1 MEPLPLTRS
10 HHQRLR
16 DLYRSAGWPSHDP
29 IEVDLLAGGYLQRRF
44 SDTGHETLHLTDAG
58 IALLARV
65 QQGNRARRDA
75 HERLVRQVAQAQ
87 VGQGRLAWCGLSLR
101 APLPRAEG
109 GSDWVMACPDVFSIR
124 RSSRPDWLEPVVHEI
139 KVSRADLRA
148 DLRQE
153 RKRMAYLGLASAVWY
168 VLGRDARGRSIG
180 SADDVPAECGVLAD
194 TGQGWQILREAP
206 RRAVPSLSLPV
217 WLALAQATPLAPD
230 EPAQALLQA
239 ETDGPSG
246 RPTV

>member
-16 DLYRSAGWPSHDP
+16 DLHRSAGWPSHDP
-29 IEVDLLAGGYLQRRF
+29 IEIDLLAGGYVQRHF
-44 SDTGHETLHLTDAG
+44 SAGGHETLRLTDAG
-58 IALLARV
+58 VGLLARV
-65 QQGNRARRDA
+65 QQGHRARRDA
-75 HERLVRQVAQAQ
+75 HEGLVWRVAQAQ

-101 APLPRAEG
+101 APLPRADG
-109 GSDWVMACPDVFSIR
+109 GSDWVTACPDVFSIR

-148 DLRQE
+148 DLRQA
-153 RKRMAYLGLASAVWY
+153 RKRMAYLGLSAAVWY
-168 VLGRDARGRSIG
+168 VLGRDARGRCIG

-194 TGQGWQILREAP
+194 TGQGWQVLREAP

-239 ETDGPSG
+239 ETDGSPG
-246 RPTV
+246 RSAV